1 MNEHMSMAVGRQS
14 RPASQHLLSD
24 PAQRR
29 ERAQSKRR
37 AILRFLRHEGWTT
50 TEVVSALLG
59 VGYSAAHQALK
70 TLQRDGLITSA
81 ALFVPG
87 RQGAMRNVLHGITA
101 QGLAFAFDL
110 DEEQEARSPWEV
122 SKTNH
127 LFVPHQVM
135 TQLARVRAEQEGWTD
150 WLPARALM
158 RIGLP
163 KLPDGEATNPDGERV
178 AVEVEREIKTD
189 RRYEA
194 VIGAYIAQIKADGR
208 WDRVDYLCPD
218 KDFAARLARIFGRL
232 RQLRLELPN
241 QRAKV
246 GKLEQA
252 HLDIFR
258 FYSHAEWPNGEYL
271 HARIKHG

>member
-1 MNEHMSMAVGRQS
+1 MNEHMPAAVGRQS
-14 RPASQHLLSD
+14 HPTRQYLLSD

-29 ERAQSKRR
+29 ERAQTKRR

-59 VGYSAAHQALK
+59 VGYSGAHQALK
-70 TLQRDGLITSA
+70 ILQREGLTTST

-87 RQGAMRNVLHGITA
+87 RQGVVRTLLHGITA

-110 DEEQEARSPWEV
+110 NEESEARAPWEP
-122 SKTNH
+122 SKTNP
-127 LFVPHQVM
+127 LFVPHQIM
-135 TQLARVRAEQEGWTD
+135 TQVARVRAEQAGWTE

-158 RIGLP
+158 RLGLP
-163 KLPDGEATNPDGERV
+163 KLPDGEATNPNGERV
-178 AVEVEREIKTD
+178 AIEAEREIKTD

-218 KDFAARLARIFGRL
+218 KDFAARMARIFGRL
-232 RQLRLELPN
+232 RQLRLELPE

-252 HLDIFR
+252 HLDMFR
-258 FYSHAEWPNGEYL
+258 FYSHTEWPKGEYQN
-271 HARIKHG
+271 ARIKHG

>member
-1 MNEHMSMAVGRQS
+1 MNQIKSMAEVKLHHPPS
-14 RPASQHLLSD
+14 HYLLSD
-24 PAQRR
+24 PAHRR
-29 ERAQSKRR
+29 ERAESKRR

-50 TEVVSALLG
+50 TEVVSVLLG
-59 VGYSAAHQALK
+59 VGYSAAHQVLK
-70 TLQRDGLITSA
+70 KLQRDGLTTST

-87 RQGAMRNVLHGITA
+87 RQGATRTILHGITA

-110 DEEQEARSPWEV
+110 NEESEARAPWEP
-122 SKTNH
+122 SKTNP

-135 TQLARVRAEQEGWTD
+135 TQLARVRSEQEGWTD

-178 AVEVEREIKTD
+178 AIEVEREIKTD
-189 RRYEA
+189 RRYES

-232 RQLRLELPN
+232 RQLRLELPE

-252 HLDIFR
+252 HLEMFR
-258 FYSHAEWPNGEYL
+258 FYSHADWPNGEYQN
-271 HARIKHG
+271 ARIKHE